1 MKTYFLELNYYNI
14 YEHIIRYIYST
25 MKTYEGTNK
34 KHK

>member
-14 YEHIIRYIYST
+14 YKHMITYLYST
-25 MKTYEGTNK
+25 LKTYEGTNK